1 MPLAQP
7 IAADARVSG
16 RHKPF
21 KDGQSLYAMVW
32 RWHFIAGLLVLPVLV
47 MMATTGGAYLFR
59 PELDHLAYRAMEDV
73 PARSTPRAP
82 LSEVVQRVESRLDGQ
97 VLEMTP
103 SARPDRAI
111 RLMVQGPD
119 GQGLTAFADPYDGHL
134 TGATTYGGVM
144 QVVRK
149 VHSLQK
155 FGFWA
160 SCLVEITAGWTII
173 LVGTGLFLW
182 WPRHAGT
189 GGVIR
194 LRGAPTARV
203 FWRDLHAVTGSF
215 AALIILFLAV
225 TGMPWSMFW
234 GAHVQ
239 GWATAAH
246 LGEPRAPV
254 PVAATWRVAMG
265 MPAMPGMAGA
275 RRTPRP
281 TVKPEMPWAMVM
293 SAAPKSKDAPGATP
307 IGLDRAAQIFRGLGM
322 NPSASLT
329 PPQGPKDGYMA
340 AWRPDRVEDTRV
352 VYLDQYS
359 GKVMGDVRFKDW
371 GPSAKAI
378 EWGIAVHQGQEYG
391 PLNRYLMLAGCIA
404 IVMMAVSAVVMW
416 WKRRPE
422 GKLGVPPLPA
432 TPGAGRGLV
441 IIIVGVGVIYPL
453 VGASLIVAT
462 ILNLAITAVIKS
474 RKASAW
480 AGA

>member
-1 MPLAQP
+1 
-7 IAADARVSG
+7 
-16 RHKPF
+16 
-21 KDGQSLYAMVW
+21 MVW
-32 RWHFIAGLLVLPVLV
+32 RWHFIAGLLVLPILV
-47 MMATTGGAYLFR
+47 MMAITGGAYLFR

-73 PARSTPRAP
+73 PARSAPRAP
-82 LSEVVQRVESRLDGQ
+82 LSEVVKGVETRLDGQ
-97 VLEMTP
+97 VLEITP
-103 SARPDRAI
+103 SLRPDRAT
-111 RLMVQGPD
+111 RLMVLGPD

-134 TGATTYGGVM
+134 TGATAYGGVM

-182 WPRHAGT
+182 WPRGRGP
-189 GGVIR
+189 GGVVT
-194 LRGAPTARV
+194 LRGAPAARV
-203 FWRDLHAVTGSF
+203 FWRDLHAVTGAF
-215 AALIILFLAV
+215 AGLVILFLAV

-254 PVAATWRVAMG
+254 PVAPTWRVTMG
-265 MPAMPGMAGA
+265 MAAMPGMAPVRGA
-275 RRTPRP
+275 RRPG
-281 TVKPEMPWAMVM
+281 VKPEMPWAMAM
-293 SAAPKSKDAPGATP
+293 RAAPMSTDAAGAAP

-322 NPSASLT
+322 SAAASLT
-329 PPQGPKDGYMA
+329 PPQGPKEGYMA
-340 AWRPDRVEDTRV
+340 AWRPDHVEDTRV

-359 GKVMGDVRFKDW
+359 GKVLGDVRFKDW

-378 EWGIAVHQGQEYG
+378 EWGVAVHQGQEYG

-404 IVMMAVSAVVMW
+404 IVMMAVGAVVMW
-416 WKRRPE
+416 WKRRPQ
-422 GKLGVPPLPA
+422 GKLSVPPIPA
-432 TPGAGRGLV
+432 VPGAGRGLV
-441 IIIVGVGVIYPL
+441 IIVVGVGLIYPL
-453 VGASLIVAT
+453 VGASLIAAT
-462 ILNLAITAVIKS
+462 ILNLTIAGLDRR
-474 RKASAW
+474 RKANAW